1 MKIKLE
7 IDKQEINNFLFWIF
21 WYNLIMRLSR
31 LIYIITVFYFLL
43 QTIAHAYIEPG
54 TFSMIISFIVA
65 IIASITFFI
74 KDIFYKI
81 KKFFSKKKDEEKEN
95 SNN

>member
-1 MKIKLE
+1 MKLSV
-7 IDKQEINNFLFWIF
+7 
-21 WYNLIMRLSR
+21 LIS
-31 LIYIITVFYFLL
+31 ITTVFYFSL
-43 QTIAHAYIEPG
+43 QTLAHAYIEPG

-81 KKFFSKKKDEEKEN
+81 KKFFSKKKDEENEN
-95 SNN
+95 TNN

>member
-1 MKIKLE
+1 
-7 IDKQEINNFLFWIF
+7 
-21 WYNLIMRLSR
+21 MRLSR

-81 KKFFSKKKDEEKEN
+81 KNFSQKKRIKKKKIQIIN
-95 SNN
+95 LNIVCKLQKLIV